1 MDFNEQY
8 AGKKRV
14 NRTSWKRKKK
24 EGKKKKERYDQIS
37 ISCNRIDIPLRVN
50 LTKLKFIYL
59 REFSVNERLL
69 LRSSQRN
76 YIHFPRVSTLP
87 ILR

>member
-14 NRTSWKRKKK
+14 NRISWKRKKK
-24 EGKKKKERYDQIS
+24 ERKKEKKKKERYDQIS
-37 ISCNRIDIPLRVN
+37 ISLHRRIDIPLRVN
-50 LTKLKFIYL
+50 LTKLKFIYW

-69 LRSSQRN
+69 LRSS
-76 YIHFPRVSTLP
+76 
-87 ILR
+87 

>member
-37 ISCNRIDIPLRVN
+37 ISLHVTE
-50 LTKLKFIYL
+50 LIYL
-59 REFSVNERLL
+59 YAL
-69 LRSSQRN
+69 
-76 YIHFPRVSTLP
+76 I
-87 ILR
+87 